1 MRNTINKLLWSFLHG
16 LVLLM
21 ATYLVWNIPGDW
33 ADSGRWLQ
41 RIHLAR
47 AVVAKPD
54 TLPSDLVLINTCYDH
69 AMVPVYDELGMEC
82 GQLDITD
89 RTKLLSLFQYLSAT
103 NDYRYIVC
111 DIRFDSV
118 LQSSVDTLLFSL
130 IGNMPRCVVP
140 SSSEE
145 GALPAALTRQSAI
158 SEYHTNI
165 RNNNFLK
172 YQYLSS
178 AGESMA
184 LRMAHCIDGR
194 HIDKFGPL
202 YLTDGKLCVNSHILD
217 IKTNVMSEYQQ
228 DEDGSLGVN
237 KKNILQLGT
246 DVLPLIDASVEGVF
260 TDKIVMI
267 GDSFREDIHT
277 TVAGPVSG
285 MMIIYNAYHAL
296 VSGYNVP
303 PLWVWLSLLMVYALL
318 TLAILNSLEPHDLLP
333 KHWIASHP
341 VLCKVVDWIG
351 LDILF
356 TFIGI
361 LSFLFAKTYIDAW
374 LCATY
379 FTIFGIVYTY
389 IRPNGGKPFRFI
401 QQLLITKNE

>member
-1 MRNTINKLLWSFLHG
+1 MKNTINKLLWSFFHA

-21 ATYLVWNIPGDW
+21 ATYFVWNNPDDW
-33 ADSGRWLQ
+33 TDSGRWLQ
-41 RIHLAR
+41 RIHLAQS
-47 AVVAKPD
+47 VMAKPD

-69 AMVPVYDELGMEC
+69 AMVPVFDDLGMEC

-89 RTKLLSLFQYLSAT
+89 RTKLLSLFKYLATT

-118 LQSSVDTLLFSL
+118 LQSSVDTQLFSL
-130 IGNMPRCVVP
+130 IGKMPRCVVP
-140 SSSEE
+140 ASSEE
-145 GALPAALTRQSAI
+145 GALPAALTRQAAI

-172 YQYLSS
+172 YQFLSS

-184 LRMAHCIDGR
+184 LRMARCMDGR
-194 HIDKFGPL
+194 HVDKFGPF

-217 IKTNVMSEYQQ
+217 IKINVMSEYQQ
-228 DEDGSLGVN
+228 DENGRPGKN

-267 GDSFREDIHT
+267 GDCFREDIHT

-285 MMIIYNAYHAL
+285 MMIIYNAYYAL

-303 PLWVWLSLLMVYALL
+303 PLWVWVSLMMVYALL
-318 TLAILNSLEPHDLLP
+318 TLAILNRLEPHDLLP
-333 KHWIASHP
+333 KRWFASYP
-341 VLCKVVDWIG
+341 VLRKVVDWIG
-351 LDILF
+351 FDILF
-356 TFIGI
+356 TIIGF
-361 LSFLFAKTYIDAW
+361 LSYLFAKTYIDAW

-379 FTIFGIVYTY
+379 FAVFGIAYTY
-389 IRPNGGKPFRFI
+389 LGLDSGKTFRFCTTI
-401 QQLLITKNE
+401 IDN

>member
-1 MRNTINKLLWSFLHG
+1 MRNTINKLLWSFLHA
-16 LVLLM
+16 LVLLI
-21 ATYLVWNIPGDW
+21 ATYLVWNIPDDW
-33 ADSGRWLQ
+33 TDSGSWLQ
-41 RIHLAR
+41 RIHLAQ
-47 AVVAKPD
+47 AVMAKPD

-69 AMVPVYDELGMEC
+69 EMVPVYDELGMGC

-103 NDYRYIVC
+103 NDYRFIVC

-118 LQSSVDTLLFSL
+118 LQSPADRRLFRL
-130 IGNMPRCVVP
+130 IGTMPRCVVP

-145 GALPAALTRQSAI
+145 GALPTSLIHQSAI

-172 YQYLSS
+172 YQFLSS
-178 AGESMA
+178 SGESMA
-184 LRMAHCIDGR
+184 LRMARCMNGINIDN
-194 HIDKFGPL
+194 FGPL

-217 IKTNVMSEYQQ
+217 IKTNVMSEYRQ
-228 DEDGSLGVN
+228 DEDGRPGMN
-237 KKNILQLGT
+237 KKNILQLGS
-246 DVLPLIDASVEGVF
+246 DVLPLIDAGVEGMF

-267 GDSFREDIHT
+267 GDCFREDIHT

-303 PLWVWLSLLMVYALL
+303 PLWVWLSLMMVYALL
-318 TLAILNSLEPHDLLP
+318 TLAIMNRLEPHDLLP
-333 KHWIASHP
+333 KRWVASYP

-351 LDILF
+351 FDILF
-356 TFIGI
+356 TIIGI

-379 FTIFGIVYTY
+379 FTLFDIVYTY
-389 IRPNGGKPFRFI
+389 LHFDCSKPFSFI
-401 QQLLITKNE
+401 QKLLITKK